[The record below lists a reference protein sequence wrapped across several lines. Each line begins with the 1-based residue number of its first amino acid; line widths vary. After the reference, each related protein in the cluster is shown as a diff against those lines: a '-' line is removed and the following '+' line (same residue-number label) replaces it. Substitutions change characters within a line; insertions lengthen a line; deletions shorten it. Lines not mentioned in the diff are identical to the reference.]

1 MIKPEDLDYDTYSVS
16 FKGIRLTNVLR
27 SLSKPSESNE
37 SVKDRIKYL
46 DKMVNLCHYGNKFS
60 KRIKLDY
67 QLSNEVL
74 KISFTKLNAENEWTL
89 LKMILAIDYVD
100 KYEIAREFVKA
111 HNIKPNGLI
120 DFIMN
125 EIMTA
130 LNAYVSMNRNSNSYN
145 QSKSSTTALIFNP
158 TNNEDFSK
166 LIKIFDQN
174 INMLGS
180 RLLEKSRALL
190 NEAKKTDDFI
200 ILTEI
205 LIRSHDCF
213 VQSCSM
219 EGISNVLQLSKLCA
233 EKLEKAGEFNLMV
246 LICFLFITEYTF
258 FSLLIS
264 FNFNKDSSFNWNSSF
279 QRNELHNGLFME

>member
-1 MIKPEDLDYDTYSVS
+1 MIYICLDMIKPEDLDYDTYSVS

-74 KISFTKLNAENEWTL
+74 KISFTKLNAENEWAL
-89 LKMILAIDYVD
+89 LKMILTIDYVN
-100 KYEIAREFVKA
+100 KYEIAKEFVKA
-111 HNIKPNGLI
+111 HNIKPKGLI
-120 DFIMN
+120 DFIMD
-125 EIMTA
+125 EIMIV
-130 LNAYVSMNRNSNSYN
+130 LNAYVSTNRNTNSYN
-145 QSKSSTTALIFNP
+145 QTKSSTAALIFNP
-158 TNNEDFSK
+158 TNNEEFSK

-180 RLLEKSRALL
+180 RLLDKSRSLL

-200 ILTEI
+200 ILTEL

-213 VQSCSM
+213 IQSCSM

-233 EKLEKAGEFNLMV
+233 EKLEKVGEFNLMV
-246 LICFLFITEYTF
+246 F
-258 FSLLIS
+258 FA
-264 FNFNKDSSFNWNSSF
+264 FYF
-279 QRNELHNGLFME
+279 